1 MFAIVRSNLTKNH
14 RENDKEL
21 TRGFMPEIR
30 DSNLC
35 PVKSFVSYTS
45 KLNPLNDKL
54 WQKPKDSFCSED
66 DVWFCN
72 IPVGQRTLSSFMSK
86 MSALCELSIKYT
98 NHSVRAT
105 GATLVKKYVQFC
117 SDYGRHWTQIGV
129 FLSCLPKSW

>member
-1 MFAIVRSNLTKNH
+1 MASRFGSATESEIKQLKTNINAKNTLKANRKAAKQLKDYLTKNH

-54 WQKPKDSFCSED
+54 WQKP
-66 DVWFCN
+66 N
-72 IPVGQRTLSSFMSK
+72 TRTVFVVKTMFGF
-86 MSALCELSIKYT
+86 
-98 NHSVRAT
+98 AT
-105 GATLVKKYVQFC
+105 FQ
-117 SDYGRHWTQIGV
+117 SDKEHCRV
-129 FLSCLPKSW
+129 SCQK